1 MEKELGTN
9 FYWWKLINHFFNIYS
24 VEISIFNTY
33 QCQMTEAIL
42 SHGAPGLFSGFA
54 KYSMTVQQNKKQL
67 AWRWEWRQLSRN
79 FSGFF
84 GRKKL
89 GETIKFFGYIFY
101 RNNSLFSYI
110 LSSLQSMLKTICEF
124 CKYFGWIVFA
134 NIGLQR
140 FSFKFRRKF
149 CNVISLTHHFI
160 IKSRKLSLR
169 HSCPKICS
177 FAQKGRG
184 TVTWAWVL

>member
-1 MEKELGTN
+1 MEKEIGTN
-9 FYWWKLINHFFNIYS
+9 FYWWKLINHFFNICS
-24 VEISIFNTY
+24 IEISMFNTY

-42 SHGAPGLFSGFA
+42 PYGASGRFSGFA

-79 FSGFF
+79 FRESLAEKNWVRNKVF
-84 GRKKL
+84 R
-89 GETIKFFGYIFY
+89 IYFY
-101 RNNSLFSYI
+101 RNNSHFSYI
-110 LSSLQSMLKTICEF
+110 LSSLQSILKTICEF
-124 CKYFGWIVFA
+124 CKYFGWILFA

-149 CNVISLTHHFI
+149 CNVISMTHHFI
-160 IKSRKLSLR
+160 IKSRRLILR
-169 HSCPKICS
+169 MTPENMQFS
-177 FAQKGRG
+177 QKGRR